1 MRLGFRSIRRG
12 AVMIASRRSVRYG
25 FTLIELLIVIA
36 IIGILVALIMPA
48 LAKAKCV
55 AKNGGASATIA
66 DLTRAMECYDAD
78 FGIYPCDP
86 AWGTSGK
93 VADTKVFVKLLRSKG
108 PRYTSY
114 YNFRDE
120 DLVGGEYITPF
131 EGRPY
136 KYTFPAYQ
144 TNKGPDGQFHAE
156 MPYLLWSF
164 GCLQG
169 PPENDYENNNWGR

>member
-1 MRLGFRSIRRG
+1 MKT
-12 AVMIASRRSVRYG
+12 VSRRSGTRG

-55 AKNGGASATIA
+55 AKNAAAVATIA
-66 DLTRAMECYDAD
+66 DLTRAFQAYDAD

-86 AWGTSGK
+86 SWGTTGK
-93 VADTKVFVKLLRSKG
+93 TADTRVFVRLLQSKG

-120 DLVGGEYITPF
+120 DLVSGEYMSPF
-131 EGRPY
+131 ETKPF

-144 TNKGPDGQFHAE
+144 TNQGPDGKYHAE
-156 MPYLLWSF
+156 LPYLLWTF

-169 PPENDYENNNWGR
+169 APENEYENNSWSK

>member
-1 MRLGFRSIRRG
+1 MKI
-12 AVMIASRRSVRYG
+12 VCRRSAFRG

-55 AKNGGASATIA
+55 AKNGAAVATIA
-66 DLTRAMECYDAD
+66 DLTRAMEAYDAD
-78 FGIYPCDP
+78 FGIYPSDP
-86 AWGTSGK
+86 TWGASGK
-93 VADTKVFVKLLRSKG
+93 VADTKVFVAKLRAKG

-120 DLVGGEYITPF
+120 DVLNGEYMSPF
-131 EGRPY
+131 DGRPY
-136 KYTFPAYQ
+136 KYTFPAYA
-144 TNKGPDGQFHAE
+144 TNPGPDGRVHGE
-156 MPYLLWSF
+156 LPYLLWSF

-169 PPENDYENNNWGR
+169 SPENEYENNNWSR